1 MDLKVY
7 VPKNYKNALQ
17 FEFLLHKEH
26 IKKTVKISRKGIKTE
41 LTELVQYCSQ
51 ASKIRYRK
59 YKQTALGDDSPVSKK
74 GASFVKAQLT

>member
-1 MDLKVY
+1 MY

-17 FEFLLHKEH
+17 FELLLHKEH

-59 YKQTALGDDSPVSKK
+59 YK
-74 GASFVKAQLT
+74 